1 MVESPTQRWQDAAQ
15 FITALR
21 QALQGDLPGAK
32 AQTEMAPEGRRSQPA
47 PEEGLRQ
54 SAVLALLHS
63 RSPNVP
69 PEGLALLFT
78 ERQPSLRHH
87 GGQISFPGGGVEPQD
102 DGYEAAA
109 LRETEEEIGVPAEF
123 IAILGRMTPL
133 MIAPS
138 RNLVIPVVGW
148 ARTLPA
154 LRPNPA
160 EVSEAFTVPLSQL
173 LDPATRGMVLWQRN
187 GQTRTA
193 PCFKV
198 GEKVIWGA
206 TAMMLNELLEIVRR
220 L

>member
-1 MVESPTQRWQDAAQ
+1 MVESPTQRWRDAEQ

-21 QALQGDLPGAK
+21 QALRDELPGPE
-32 AQTEMAPEGRRSQPA
+32 AQIKMAPEGRRSQPA
-47 PEEGLRQ
+47 PDDDLRQ
-54 SAVLALLHS
+54 SAVLALLHN
-63 RSPNVP
+63 RSPTVT

-78 ERQPSLRHH
+78 ARQPLMRYH

-102 DGYEAAA
+102 AGYAAAA
-109 LRETEEEIGVPAEF
+109 LRETEEETGVPAAS

-154 LRPNPA
+154 LRLNPA

-173 LDPATRGMVLWQRN
+173 LDPATRGEYLWWRN
-187 GQTRTA
+187 GKMRTA

-198 GEKVIWGA
+198 GEKIIWGA